1 MTPGEA
7 AFMNASTAPCARD
20 CRAQVGD
27 VLLHRS
33 SIDERDRPDAAGAL
47 ERLFAQHASHGF
59 AELRV
64 RREIEMRRARMVPRE
79 AGKPVFDV
87 SGVPDLARLAV
98 ADDVD
103 ARGDLLRDGVGDAG
117 CDGGIEGG
125 RVVRLA
131 VVFLVQQLDHLAAAR
146 QAADV
151 GRENPL
157 GAEFHARVLSAR

>member
-7 AFMNASTAPCARD
+7 AFMNASTAPCAPTAA
-20 CRAQVGD
+20 CRLATSFCIAA
-27 VLLHRS
+27 RS
-33 SIDERDRPDAAGAL
+33 TSAIGADATGAL

-79 AGKPVFDV
+79 AGKPVFDI
-87 SGVPDLARLAV
+87 SGVADLARLAV

-103 ARGDLLRDGVGDAG
+103 ACGDLLRDGRGDAG

-131 VVFLVQQLDHLAAAR
+131 VFFFV
-146 QAADV
+146 
-151 GRENPL
+151 
-157 GAEFHARVLSAR
+157 